1 MRLERFQ
8 KSARIPV
15 RVRNGQIEFLYDT
28 EFPPLEDGELGE
40 LVVDIN
46 TIKDPAWQKFLVAK
60 EPVLTA
66 DAGDLVAFKVATNK
80 GARDLEKHLISFRES
95 LNLMGA
101 KVSNPRDAD
110 GLAAFGD
117 GFGVLGELTT
127 PLTINLRGE
136 NLSKLSGGA
145 VEIPALRELKRPH
158 QAISLNQALV
168 MVSRIFEPERE
179 SNVGDAFRDI
189 YLLTEN
195 RWGLLDTIRSDFE
208 AQHEVERW
216 ETIGLEPQKVRERI
230 RNKGGLLPNESTR
243 NDFRRPRSGIRCAA
257 FGFRRAAFDSRRAGA
272 RIRRAIFDY
281 AYHCWVTMLAIPVS
295 HPKIPIRDQKI
306 IYVRRRFVTV
316 WAPQAHSGFR
326 RR

>member
-28 EFPPLEDGELGE
+28 EFPPLEDGALGE

-46 TIKDPAWQKFLVAK
+46 TVKDPAWQKFLVAK

-66 DAGDLVAFKVATNK
+66 DAGDFVAFKVATDK
-80 GARDLEKHLISFRES
+80 GADKLKEHLISFRQ
-95 LNLMGA
+95 NLDLMNA
-101 KVSNPRDAD
+101 KVDNPRDAQ
-110 GLAAFGD
+110 GLATFGD
-117 GFGVLGELTT
+117 GFGVLGQLTT

-168 MVSRIFEPERE
+168 MVSRTFEPERE

-189 YLLTEN
+189 YLLTEG
-195 RWGLLDTIRSDFE
+195 RWGLLDAIRSDFE
-208 AQHEVERW
+208 AQHEIERW
-216 ETIGLEPQKVRERI
+216 EAIGLDPQKVRERI
-230 RNKGGLLPNESTR
+230 SNKGGLLSNETTR
-243 NDFRRPRSGIRCAA
+243 KKP
-257 FGFRRAAFDSRRAGA
+257 
-272 RIRRAIFDY
+272 
-281 AYHCWVTMLAIPVS
+281 
-295 HPKIPIRDQKI
+295 PI
-306 IYVRRRFVTV
+306 
-316 WAPQAHSGFR
+316 
-326 RR
+326 